1 MAAVGQLQQRPPQ
14 RLKRIRLAPEFLGPG
29 GRQGLHLGAGAVAV
43 APQAEEIADVLDRE
57 AEIARIGD
65 EPQAVDV
72 GVGIRSEGHTSELQS
87 LMRNSYA
94 VFCLNK
100 NT

>member
-1 MAAVGQLQQRPPQ
+1 MIRRPP
-14 RLKRIRLAPEFLGPG
+14 RSTRTDTLFPYTPLFRSGPG

-43 APQAEEIADVLDRE
+43 APQAEESADVLDRE

-72 GVGIRSEGHTSELQS
+72 GVGIVAIA
-87 LMRNSYA
+87 A
-94 VFCLNK
+94 VPARRRGDQADLLEIGRAHV
-100 NT
+100 